1 MAASQRGAIVNA
13 PSPRTLFFVED
24 DPVFAAVM
32 VRFFEKNGF
41 AVEHFTD
48 GAGVVDRACAQLPDA
63 VILDGSLPGVDG
75 FDLCRALRPCY
86 PGPILMLTARDEDID
101 ELLGLELGADDYIR
115 KPAEPRIVLARLKA
129 RMRRPEAPAP
139 AGELRFGALE
149 IHRCSRSVQLGS
161 SPVELTTAEFDLLW
175 LLASRSGETLS
186 RDDIFRAT
194 RGLEYDGLDRSVD
207 MRVSRLRKLLG
218 DDTDPA
224 RLIRTV
230 RGKGYLFSR
239 IDWS

>member
-1 MAASQRGAIVNA
+1 MSARRVI
-13 PSPRTLFFVED
+13 FVED
-24 DPVFAAVM
+24 DPVFAGVLT
-32 VRFFEKNGF
+32 RFLEKNGCQ
-41 AVEHFTD
+41 VTHLPD
-48 GAGVVDRACAQLPDA
+48 GAGVVERVVADVPDA
-63 VILDGSLPGVDG
+63 VILDGSLPTIDG
-75 FDLCRALRPCY
+75 FDVCRALRPRY
-86 PGPILMLTARDEDID
+86 AGPILMLTARDEDID

-129 RMRRPEAPAP
+129 RLRRPEAPPQAQ
-139 AGELRFGALE
+139 ELRFGALV
-149 IHRCSRSVQLGS
+149 IDRGSRSVQMGGE
-161 SPVELTTAEFDLLW
+161 PVELTTAEFDLLW
-175 LLASRSGETLS
+175 LLASHAGETLS

-230 RGKGYLFSR
+230 RGKGYLFAK
-239 IDWS
+239 IDWP